1 MLDNMLKATF
11 CISGSVCD
19 SLTFCSVTSHAKHS
33 GLKQFTNIYHGSV
46 G

>member
-1 MLDNMLKATF
+1 MLNNMLKATF

-19 SLTFCSVTSHAKHS
+19 SVTFCSVTSHPKHR
-33 GLKQFTNIYHGSV
+33 GLKQFTNIYPGSV